1 MQKLNTDIL
10 TEIAALNR
18 KIDEKYPELRKY
30 LDETR
35 STIPQ
40 SDVNNPNIDTDALQN
55 YRDSL
60 KELIKKY
67 NH

>member
-1 MQKLNTDIL
+1 MEKLNTDIL